1 MLSTAAYNRMIGY
14 ESISPTEIIREV
26 ITPENLFD
34 PAFTETPL
42 IFFMDFRERYAGL
55 DFDYYREVMTTY
67 EYRAY
72 MDFIGEERFEL
83 DFLPSDFEMYY
94 PEDEG

>member
-1 MLSTAAYNRMIGY
+1 MPSTAEYNTMIGY
-14 ESISPTEIIREV
+14 ENISAAEINKEV
-26 ITPENLFD
+26 IEAENLFD

-42 IFFMDFRERYAGL
+42 IFFMDFRERYDGL
-55 DFDYYREVMTTY
+55 DFDYFREVMTTY